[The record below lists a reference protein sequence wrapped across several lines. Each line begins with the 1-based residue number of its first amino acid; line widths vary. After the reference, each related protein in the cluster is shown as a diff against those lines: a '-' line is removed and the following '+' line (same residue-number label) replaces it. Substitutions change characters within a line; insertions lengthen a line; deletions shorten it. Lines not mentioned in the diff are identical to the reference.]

1 MKVGDKVRVI
11 NDILGNAPQFV
22 GMVGVLDEITNDGS
36 FDYVVLHPEGSA
48 LSWDRSELE
57 VVDGCCNP
65 KETDCGG
72 MCSGC
77 E

>member
-11 NDILGNAPQFV
+11 KDLTDTAPQYV
-22 GMVGVLDEITNDGS
+22 GQVGILDEITNDGS
-36 FDYVVLHPEGSA
+36 FDYVVLHKDGSA
-48 LSWDRSELE
+48 LSWERIELE
-57 VVDGCCNP
+57 VVDGICNP
-65 KETDCGG
+65 PETGCGG